1 LVNEN
6 IICHF
11 SVKILKRKIFFLA
24 AQKNLIDMATLL
36 ISKGAEV
43 NLGKND
49 GTTPLMF
56 GTIIY
61 FDLKSL

>member
-1 LVNEN
+1 
-6 IICHF
+6 
-11 SVKILKRKIFFLA
+11 
-24 AQKNLIDMATLL
+24 MATLL

-43 NLGKND
+43 NLGEND

>member
-1 LVNEN
+1 LSF
-6 IICHF
+6 F
-11 SVKILKRKIFFLA
+11 SKNILKKKKFFKA
-24 AQKNLIDMATLL
+24 AQNNFTDLATLL

>member
-1 LVNEN
+1 LILNPYNSNLVKT
-6 IICHF
+6 F
-11 SVKILKRKIFFLA
+11 SIASNNNYL
-24 AQKNLIDMATLL
+24 DMATLL